1 MFPSREVEIRKW
13 IYLARFLRRQTLNFN
28 NFCSF
33 HPFSTRFESQFR
45 KVYEIQELLFRHKR
59 EQNWSKSTNVVLSQL
74 TNSRVNRS
82 SDIRWVNPRTC
93 SSLETKLFHTFVRR
107 SHHSQMEE
115 HVCPSND
122 RDMKYQHFA
131 PYESKKLDYTK
142 SWLFRLWRP
151 SRESSDSEQQTFFY
165 TNIFF
170 DFSNRLWPFKFWQSY
185 RKCSTCSHSFNFDFN
200 MFSVEVFGTAW
211 ALRVRIYLFEHS
223 IIRINKF

>member
-1 MFPSREVEIRKW
+1 MFPSREVETSKC

-33 HPFSTRFESQFR
+33 HPFSTRLESQFR

-74 TNSRVNRS
+74 MNSRVNRS

-131 PYESKKLDYTK
+131 PYESKKLDYRK
-142 SWLFRLWRP
+142 SWLFSTLTAKSRIEWLRTTNFFLYEYIFRLY
-151 SRESSDSEQQTFFY
+151 DSTLTVQILT
-165 TNIFF
+165 I
-170 DFSNRLWPFKFWQSY
+170 
-185 RKCSTCSHSFNFDFN
+185 
-200 MFSVEVFGTAW
+200 V
-211 ALRVRIYLFEHS
+211 
-223 IIRINKF
+223 